1 MPERARGRRPASDA
15 TDETV
20 SPHALSGVVIV
31 DGYVRCSDGSAW
43 SRGALSIDRAVIA
56 GVAAGRGWRVARVF
70 EERSATSADQGGSL
84 LRAALERVECGESNG
99 LIVTR
104 FTDVGGSLAAAIAA
118 LERIQ
123 AASGVFLSIREGVD
137 LSTPAGRPILRLLIS
152 VLEGW
157 GP

>member
-1 MPERARGRRPASDA
+1 M
-15 TDETV
+15 
-20 SPHALSGVVIV
+20 
-31 DGYVRCSDGSAW
+31 
-43 SRGALSIDRAVIA
+43 
-56 GVAAGRGWRVARVF
+56 ARVF